1 MIDSVVLFFKEGG
14 IFLYLIFLVWIFG
27 IVIGIERFLYLNKV
41 GGGNKRLWNTVR
53 PLFESG
59 QYVQAAQVIKGG
71 NAAIAEVLKYGMS
84 RLSTARHR
92 DDVEKAMEESLIE
105 VIPDIERRT
114 PFISSLANI
123 VMLMGLFGTVTG
135 LIRAFAAVGN
145 ANAAEKASMLSMS
158 ISEAMNN
165 TASGLIAAIT
175 LLLIHM
181 YIEAKTTNIVDS
193 LEVATVKFLNTL
205 TEARLQDK
213 SLFQQIDLQPTV
225 DPAVKSD
232 SAANAA
238 TSAKN

>member
-14 IFLYLIFLVWIFG
+14 TFLYLILLVWIFG
-27 IVIGIERFLYLNKV
+27 IAIGIERFLYLNKV
-41 GGGNKRLWNTVR
+41 GNGNKRLWNTVR

-59 QYVQAAQVIKGG
+59 QYVEASKVIKDSS
-71 NAAIAEVLKYGMS
+71 AAIAEVLKYGLS
-84 RLSTARHR
+84 RLLTARHR
-92 DDVEKAMEESLIE
+92 DDVEKGMEESLIE

-205 TEARLQDK
+205 SEARLQDK
-213 SLFQQIDLQPTV
+213 SLFQQIDLRPTV
-225 DPAVKSD
+225 DVQAQTEAGS
-232 SAANAA
+232 NTAA
-238 TSAKN
+238 TTK